1 MFFFKQGID
10 VWPGIAW
17 NSLTSC
23 SNFQSA
29 RNAAPFLT
37 VSCVCLSVC
46 LSVSV
51 QLLRC
56 ADVCIVQTLEDT
68 SKCCS
73 SGAIHLFLWNKISPW
88 TGTSHISEAGWPA
101 SQGSSN
107 LCFPRPESKSV
118 WLFFFLNKSGSVD
131 QAQVLMFAQQS
142 LTHGAIAS
150 TPGD

>member
-23 SNFQSA
+23 SNFQSV
-29 RNAAPFLT
+29 RNTAPFLT
-37 VSCVCLSVC
+37 VSCVC

-56 ADVCIVQTLEDT
+56 ADVCIIRTPEDT

-73 SGAIHLFLWNKISPW
+73 SGAIHLFLWNKISQW
-88 TGTSHISEAGWPA
+88 IGTSHTSEGGRSA
-101 SQGSSN
+101 SRGSSN
-107 LCFPRPESKSV
+107 LCLPRPENKSV
-118 WLFFFLNKSGSVD
+118 WLFYFNKSGSVD
-131 QAQVLMFAQQS
+131 QTLVLMFAQQS
-142 LTHGAIAS
+142 LSHGAISS